1 MADLLYLH
9 KYMVDRRKV
18 VLVDGRTG
26 RILRL
31 DTAFP
36 GRRVVASIWTDGADG
51 PAVAKV
57 DVEQIVG
64 LVPLDNT
71 G

>member
-18 VLVDGRTG
+18 VLDDGRTG

-36 GRRVVASIWTDGADG
+36 GRRVVVPIWTDGDDG

-57 DVEQIVG
+57 DVERIVG
-64 LVPLDNT
+64 LVPLENT